1 MQKSSHFTSERG
13 TFMIAIQE
21 QEFKDFANYI
31 RINYGIHFKAEKKTL
46 IEGRLGNLITSM
58 HMNSLDEYMAYVKAD
73 KSGKATS
80 VMLDKITTNYTFFM
94 REPEHFTYFKT
105 TVLPYLTN
113 KVRDRDLRIWSAAC
127 STGEEPYTLAMLI
140 DEYFGFDKRGWDTK
154 ILATDISKAAISTAK
169 SGIYENE
176 KIAEL
181 PLSWQKKYFKAYDFQ
196 QSEVI
201 DKIKNEI
208 IFGNINLMDKSL
220 PFKRKMHVIFCRNVM
235 IYFDG
240 PTKEKLID
248 KLYDITEPGGFL
260 FIGHSEGLNR
270 ETTKYKYIR
279 PAIYRKE

>member
-1 MQKSSHFTSERG
+1 
-13 TFMIAIQE
+13 MITIEE

-31 RINYGIHFKAEKKTL
+31 RANYGIHFKAEKKTL

-58 HMNSLDEYMAYVKAD
+58 HMGSLEEYMDYVKTD
-73 KSGKATS
+73 KSGKAAS

-94 REPEHFTYFKT
+94 RESEHFNYFRT
-105 TVLPYLTN
+105 TVLPFLAN
-113 KVRDRDLRIWSAAC
+113 NVGDRDLRIWSAAC

-140 DEYFGFDKRGWDTK
+140 DEYLGPDKNRWDTK
-154 ILATDISKAAISTAK
+154 ILATDISKAVISAAK

-176 KIAEL
+176 KITEL
-181 PLSWQKKYFKAYDFQ
+181 PLSWQKKYFKAYDSH

-201 DKIKNEI
+201 EKIKKEV
-208 IFGNINLMDKSL
+208 IFGNINLMDTVL

-240 PTKEKLID
+240 PTKERLIQR
-248 KLYDITEPGGFL
+248 LYDITEPGGFL

-270 ETTKYKYIR
+270 ETTRYRYIR